1 MELKDFFRENPRVA
15 LGFSGGTDSAYLL
28 YEAVEHCAQ
37 VRPYFVKT
45 VFQPAFELAD
55 ARRLCA
61 QLGVELAVL
70 EVDVLSQEAVRSN
83 PQDRCYHCK
92 RALFGTLRDQAAR
105 DGYPVLMDGTNASD
119 DAGDRPGMR
128 AIRELSVRSPLR
140 ECGITKAEVRR
151 RSKEAGLFT
160 WDKPAYACLATRIPT
175 GEEITAGLLQKVEQA
190 EDRLFSLGFT
200 DFRVRVFHTAARLQ
214 LPEDQMAEALA
225 RRREIQTELKPY
237 FSEVFLDLQGR

>member
-28 YEAVEHCAQ
+28 YEAVEHGAQ
-37 VRPYFVKT
+37 VRPCFVKT

-119 DAGDRPGMR
+119 DAGDRPGTVSYTH
-128 AIRELSVRSPLR
+128 LTL
-140 ECGITKAEVRR
+140 
-151 RSKEAGLFT
+151 
-160 WDKPAYACLATRIPT
+160 PT
-175 GEEITAGLLQKVEQA
+175 N
-190 EDRLFSLGFT
+190 S
-200 DFRVRVFHTAARLQ
+200 RV
-214 LPEDQMAEALA
+214 
-225 RRREIQTELKPY
+225 
-237 FSEVFLDLQGR
+237 

>member
-1 MELKDFFRENPRVA
+1 M
-15 LGFSGGTDSAYLL
+15 
-28 YEAVEHCAQ
+28 
-37 VRPYFVKT
+37 
-45 VFQPAFELAD
+45 
-55 ARRLCA
+55 
-61 QLGVELAVL
+61 L

-200 DFRVRVFHTAARLQ
+200 DFRVRVFHNAARLQ